1 MLNSIMHKIS
11 FSLTVLIMMLI
22 IFNCGCSSKEAK
34 FKQAEIEFN
43 NTIEQCVANC
53 NKIGTP
59 EELVSLEKTRETNG
73 IYAYRKAYGELYFK
87 RNEVLAP
94 VEEKLDKLQVIAQG
108 DSKLTGKLVNL
119 NVKWQN
125 IKISHLFLYARN
137 ANLLVNENIP
147 SIITRSIDVN

>member
-1 MLNSIMHKIS
+1 MHKIS

-73 IYAYRKAYGELYFK
+73 IYAPNHYLFC
-87 RNEVLAP
+87 
-94 VEEKLDKLQVIAQG
+94 
-108 DSKLTGKLVNL
+108 
-119 NVKWQN
+119 
-125 IKISHLFLYARN
+125 IK
-137 ANLLVNENIP
+137 E
-147 SIITRSIDVN
+147 